1 MSVQSQIETDTN
13 LEQQQSPTVDESRA
27 TPVDSAPVAE
37 VVSAHSPEERQQ
49 QQQLQQQSQR
59 TEDRMILTE
68 FSLGNQA
75 FDNSAYSLS
84 PGSVGSAN
92 SSCSIGAGDPTAP
105 ANNSF
110 PHQTAHQPQQQQ
122 QIFNWHLDEEIS
134 RYPSYESPQT
144 HLQAYSGSLITS
156 VGLHP
161 SMERRLIHEEPQA
174 NVDFESMEEKPKMKQ
189 RMLSNTGNNAPD
201 YPASGAQS
209 FSSESTYSSCMYSQN
224 GSPQSSQMLYHDR

>member
-1 MSVQSQIETDTN
+1 MSVPSHTETETN

-27 TPVDSAPVAE
+27 TPVDSALVAE
-37 VVSAHSPEERQQ
+37 VVSAHSPEEHQR

-68 FSLGNQA
+68 ISLGNQV

-84 PGSVGSAN
+84 PVSVGSAN
-92 SSCSIGAGDPTAP
+92 SSCSIGAGYQTAP
-105 ANNSF
+105 AKNSF

-134 RYPSYESPQT
+134 RYPSYESSQT
-144 HLQAYSGSLITS
+144 HIQAYSGSFIAS

-161 SMERRLIHEEPQA
+161 SMERRLIHEEPQPHM
-174 NVDFESMEEKPKMKQ
+174 DFESMEEMPKLKQ
-189 RMLSNTGNNAPD
+189 RTLSNTVNNAP
-201 YPASGAQS
+201 AERKILT
-209 FSSESTYSSCMYSQN
+209 FSPLTL
-224 GSPQSSQMLYHDR
+224 PQQ